1 MRRGL
6 ARAASSW
13 EQLGLRPKGLVVV
26 GLPVA
31 AVLVVAVA
39 FVFVAY
45 QGNQAQ
51 SAVSHTLMLQAELDR
66 VVSLNVDTETAV
78 RGYMITRQ
86 DSFLDPYWKSRSAL
100 PAELARLRALVRDQP
115 VLLQGVATLESLTA
129 QRLGTSDEI
138 RKLAATN
145 AVPLPLSE
153 RARLIS
159 LLQQGK
165 ATTDALRTQVDG
177 MQAAENRLL
186 GLRQQRANGFYHLAL
201 AAVTASVLFG
211 LAGGVLAMLLFTQE
225 VLRKVEHLD
234 ENADRLQRGL
244 PLVPLVAGGELGK
257 LGRHLE
263 RAADLLAERRAREA
277 QLAAIVDAS
286 DDAIIGKSLD
296 GTILSWNAGAERM
309 YGYTAGEMVG
319 ASSAALIPPSRSDEM
334 PPLLESIARGEHV
347 PSFQTV
353 RITKSGSPIDIWV
366 TMSPIRD
373 AAGHVVGASTIARDV
388 TERLEVERADRKS
401 TRLNSSHLGI

>member
-1 MRRGL
+1 M
-6 ARAASSW
+6 
-13 EQLGLRPKGLVVV
+13 V

-177 MQAAENRLL
+177 MQAAENWLL

-211 LAGGVLAMLLFTQE
+211 LAGGVLAMLLFTQG

-263 RAADLLAERRAREA
+263 RAADLLAERSAREA
-277 QLAAIVDAS
+277 QIAAIVEAS

-296 GTILSWNAGAERM
+296 GRIVSWNAGAERT
-309 YGYTAGEMVG
+309 YGYTAAEMIG
-319 ASSAALIPPSRSDEM
+319 ASTAVLIPPSRSDEM
-334 PPLLESIARGEHV
+334 PPLLES
-347 PSFQTV
+347 T
-353 RITKSGSPIDIWV
+353 
-366 TMSPIRD
+366 
-373 AAGHVVGASTIARDV
+373 GASFTSSWLVTVAGSSRTSHSPWAEHANMARPRARA
-388 TERLEVERADRKS
+388 RL
-401 TRLNSSHLGI
+401 